1 MKNIICISVALLSL
15 SFNVFADNEL
25 DDGPGIFSGKKGAF
39 TLLKTENI
47 KTENAKAEAKT
58 QEKAKDVQLTTT
70 HDMSQKKEF
79 MLFKDWKL
87 HKEHNTETYQEFL
100 LWIEYK
106 KISQ

>member
-1 MKNIICISVALLSL
+1 MKNIICVGITLLSL
-15 SFNVFADNEL
+15 SFSVFADNEL
-25 DDGPGIFSGKKGAF
+25 DDGPGLFSGKKGEF
-39 TLLKTENI
+39 TLLKTENY
-47 KTENAKAEAKT
+47 KDKEETNKKANKET
-58 QEKAKDVQLTTT
+58 QDVKLTK

-79 MLFKDWKL
+79 MLFKNWKQ

>member
-1 MKNIICISVALLSL
+1 MKNIICVVITLLSF
-15 SFNVFADNEL
+15 SVFADNEL
-25 DDGPGIFSGKKGAF
+25 DDGPGLFSGKKGEY
-39 TLLKTENI
+39 TLLKTGKYGAEEEN
-47 KTENAKAEAKT
+47 K
-58 QEKAKDVQLTTT
+58 QKAKEETKDTNLTK

-79 MLFKDWKL
+79 MLFKNWKQ